1 MQNSEGRREKSKNR
15 SPLKILNPDGVGWD
29 ITRQNQEMNL
39 LLKTSTIMFL
49 FPIFCGMSLRLQAQT
64 TFPCEF
70 KYGSNEADSIQC
82 IENVVL
88 FNTEYEYDVDR
99 YMAWQE
105 AIQQCPCSW
114 SGLYGAKAKNLLIK
128 LIRYERDSAQIER
141 YIDTLLWIP
150 MALHTYFPELCSYRQ
165 AFMDQTWYRSFYRCN
180 TEEEKERTFQDF
192 TNAINMESDK
202 VSYKK
207 LKKYMEMAYERAR
220 AKNNLDVGESILPTV
235 KSVVNVHLN
244 KLKLLHLY
252 KLKHLVEEMDSLQS
266 VNDNLQQEYEDRTRE
281 VRIRYPD
288 HEWCEHAENTHVL
301 YNDTITS
308 QMDMLTKIVLLKNVI
323 ESNWTELESEYYFYD
338 IDDYLSYSRFNDFEE
353 WWTELFAPLC
363 KEVEDTFAFF
373 ENRKE
378 LLKRHWEV
386 WIEDDSYFDG
396 PGGGDVEE
404 EEPPV
409 HFAEKQPEFYGGM
422 GALQSF
428 IRDELRYPQVAKD
441 AGVQGVVAVQFIV
454 EKNGCLSNFKI
465 LTTLHPALDE
475 EAIRVCKLMPKW
487 KPGETHGQKVRVYFR
502 IPVKFS
508 LD

>member
-1 MQNSEGRREKSKNR
+1 
-15 SPLKILNPDGVGWD
+15 
-29 ITRQNQEMNL
+29 
-39 LLKTSTIMFL
+39 MFL

-70 KYGSNEADSIQC
+70 KYGNNEADSIQC

-88 FNTEYEYDVDR
+88 FKTEYEYDGDR

-128 LIRYERDSAQIER
+128 LIRYERDSAQRER

-150 MALHTYFPELCSYRQ
+150 MALHTYFPELCSYGQ

-235 KSVVNVHLN
+235 KSVVNVHL
-244 KLKLLHLY
+244 Y
-252 KLKHLVEEMDSLQS
+252 KLEHLVEEMDSLQS
-266 VNDNLQQEYEDRTRE
+266 VNDNLQQEYEVRTRE

-288 HEWCEHAENTHVL
+288 NEWCEHAENTHVL
-301 YNDTITS
+301 YNDKITS
-308 QMDMLTKIVLLKNVI
+308 QMKMLTMSVLLKNGI
-323 ESNWTELESEYYFYD
+323 ESKWKELFSEYFYD
-338 IDDYLSYSRFNDFEE
+338 IDDYLSDSRFNDFEE

-378 LLKRHWEV
+378 LLKRHWEE
-386 WIEDDSYFDG
+386 WIGDPYSDG
-396 PGGGDVEE
+396 PEGGYMED
-404 EEPPV
+404 PPI

-428 IRDELRYPQVAKD
+428 IRDEQRYPQVAKD
-441 AGVQGVVAVQFIV
+441 AGVEGVVLVQFIV
-454 EKNGCLSNFKI
+454 EKNGCLSNFEVR
-465 LTTLHPALDE
+465 TTTVHPALDE

-487 KPGETHGQKVRVYFR
+487 KPGETHGQKVRVYFT
-502 IPVKFS
+502 IPVTFS